1 MSSLIIVI
9 INYCKKLEKTKTVG
23 EKMKVFVSYTFKL
36 ILVYKLNIS
45 LNFE

>member
-23 EKMKVFVSYTFKL
+23 EKMKGLHSYTFKL
-36 ILVYKLNIS
+36 ILIYKLNIS